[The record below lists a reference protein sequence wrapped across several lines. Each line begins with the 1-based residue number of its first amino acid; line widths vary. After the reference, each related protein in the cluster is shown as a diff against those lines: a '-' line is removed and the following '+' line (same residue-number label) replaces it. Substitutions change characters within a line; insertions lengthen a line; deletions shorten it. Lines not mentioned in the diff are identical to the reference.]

1 MGAGALC
8 VPLSRVSA
16 HVAGGKGVRVPE
28 KLGTVYR
35 GGQGQWSWAFH
46 RITGVAIFLFLLA
59 HIVDTA
65 LVGWGPELYNRVVA
79 VYHNPIIRLMEIS
92 LAGLVLFHA
101 LNGLKIIAIDFF
113 PKLADRHKE
122 LFGIVMG
129 LYIILMIPA
138 LYFMGRGFFRSL

>member
-1 MGAGALC
+1 M
-8 VPLSRVSA
+8 RV
-16 HVAGGKGVRVPE
+16 VPE

-65 LVGWGPELYNRVVA
+65 LVGFGPELYNRVVA

-92 LAGLVLFHA
+92 LALLVLFHA
-101 LNGLKIIAIDFF
+101 LNGLRIIAIDFV
-113 PKLADRHKE
+113 PKLADKHKE
-122 LFGIVMG
+122 LFGVVMG
-129 LYIILMIPA
+129 LYLILAVPA